1 MAGRRREDRPAA
13 PLAPAAQGGSLQTLR
28 RGPLRTLLRTPV
40 AQRPRPPVSL
50 PGATA
55 GPKGRRLV
63 PPHLVDR
70 PPRHP
75 LAADALLRH
84 QHAARRTAEP
94 QPRLQ
99 EKRARGGSDG
109 KSNDLGN
116 GLSDGRSDE
125 FENGLLV
132 RAHGP
137 AALPIS
143 ARVAM
148 RSLQPARA
156 AAPLPWRTALDHGG
170 LLRLLGDALLGA
182 QGRRHPLGHDAPR
195 RRGATAPRPPRSP
208 LHALPHVSRR
218 RRPGRAP
225 LPAAARPAAGPR
237 PPPSA
242 PGLQGLLRLLSLHPK
257 NKKSS

>member
-1 MAGRRREDRPAA
+1 MAGRRREDRSAARPA
-13 PLAPAAQGGSLQTLR
+13 PTAQGGSLQTLR
-28 RGPLRTLLRTPV
+28 RGPLRPLLRAPV

-50 PGATA
+50 SGATA

-99 EKRARGGSDG
+99 EKRVRRGSDG

-143 ARVAM
+143 ARVEM

-156 AAPLPWRTALDHGG
+156 AAPSPWRTALDHGG

-182 QGRRHPLGHDAPR
+182 QGRRHPLGHDAEVR
-195 RRGATAPRPPRSP
+195 LLLDLYDRLATPFHMYPDAD
-208 LHALPHVSRR
+208 V
-218 RRPGRAP
+218 PGER
-225 LPAAARPAAGPR
+225 LFLQLRDLL
-237 PPPSA
+237 
-242 PGLQGLLRLLSLHPK
+242 PGLVHHHLPPGCKDFSDYYLSI
-257 NKKSS
+257 NKIAKSS